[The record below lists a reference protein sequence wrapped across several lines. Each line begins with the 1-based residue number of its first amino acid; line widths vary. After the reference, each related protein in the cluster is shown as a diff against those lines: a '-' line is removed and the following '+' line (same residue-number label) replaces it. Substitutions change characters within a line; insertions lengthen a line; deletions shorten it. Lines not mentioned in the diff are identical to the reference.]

1 MNETTKT
8 IPALIVYCSLGAR
21 YNCVVTFHRLLSPQL
36 LSRCSMLIH
45 YDYDDVTSDD
55 VTGDAVI
62 GERGLQRFALRS
74 IQAQTD
80 VIDSNGLSSTLGC
93 CRFLY
98 FYVKRCFLLKF
109 ISR

>member
-1 MNETTKT
+1 
-8 IPALIVYCSLGAR
+8 
-21 YNCVVTFHRLLSPQL
+21 
-36 LSRCSMLIH
+36 MLIH

-74 IQAQTD
+74 VRAQTD
-80 VIDSNGLSSTLGC
+80 VIDSNGLLANLGC

-98 FYVKRCFLLKF
+98 FLC
-109 ISR
+109 

>member
-1 MNETTKT
+1 
-8 IPALIVYCSLGAR
+8 
-21 YNCVVTFHRLLSPQL
+21 
-36 LSRCSMLIH
+36 MLIH
-45 YDYDDVTSDD
+45 YDYDDVMSDD
-55 VTGDAVI
+55 ITGDDVI
-62 GERGLQRFALRS
+62 GKRRLQRFALRS

-98 FYVKRCFLLKF
+98 FYVKMGFLLKF